1 LKGIESIIYGFEPNM
16 KLNLKYFNFL
26 SNASICRGLDLENNM
41 PVAYIPPDLIRFQI
55 EKNIKFLNNTFE
67 VILASKQD
75 KLGEFETSTNGYQLL
90 NYKCS
95 YTISKNEN
103 IHQFIFQVTNI
114 LNETYYNHLS
124 KIKMIMPE
132 PGVGANL
139 NYTVNF

>member
-1 LKGIESIIYGFEPNM
+1 
-16 KLNLKYFNFL
+16 
-26 SNASICRGLDLENNM
+26 M